1 MLGVPAS
8 AENVKLFTN
17 FVPRNAGRLGRAQSG
32 ASDAPGAPSFTP
44 SETALRTMI
53 VIPTAELRGS
63 LMYAP
68 AAHHGPTSRQPV
80 DAAVTHRALAALG
93 FRQVH
98 LHDIDAESGR
108 EQNEALIAEIAR
120 DASVDVLVSGGSIS
134 GDRVDRLMDIGVS
147 QVILGRS
154 RDEDIDSLAGLADSF
169 PGRLIVRADFAKAL
183 SGRRSRWRDS
193 SSEMVDLANEL
204 SDLPLGGLAVHGLS
218 SDGFPGAPLRFV
230 EDLVEASTVPI
241 FCRTEVT
248 DLGGLRALENL
259 GIAATVLGSSLFDG
273 RLDAEAVAHHFE
285 F

>member
-1 MLGVPAS
+1 
-8 AENVKLFTN
+8 
-17 FVPRNAGRLGRAQSG
+17 
-32 ASDAPGAPSFTP
+32 
-44 SETALRTMI
+44 
-53 VIPTAELRGS
+53 
-63 LMYAP
+63 MYAP
-68 AAHHGPTSRQPV
+68 AAQHGPTARQPV
-80 DAAVTHRALAALG
+80 DAAVTHRTLAALG
-93 FRQVH
+93 FRQMH

-147 QVILGRS
+147 QLILGRS
-154 RDEDIDSLAGLADSF
+154 QDEDIDSLAGLADSF
-169 PGRLIVRADFAKAL
+169 PGRLIVRADFAKAR

-218 SDGFPGAPLRFV
+218 SDGFAGAPLRFV

-259 GIAATVLGSSLFDG
+259 GIAATVLGSSLVDG
-273 RLDAEAVAHHFE
+273 RVDAEAVAHEFE